1 MRNPEVLCNNTSHT
15 LTLHCVLSI
24 HDVSLEENS
33 RKIFTEL
40 VSSLGNKLPVRVGMS
55 DSLLSCPIWGKHTQI
70 TGNIQT

>member
-1 MRNPEVLCNNTSHT
+1 MRNPEVLCNNSHT

-24 HDVSLEENS
+24 YDVSLEENS

-55 DSLLSCPIWGKHTQI
+55 DSLLSCPNTHK
-70 TGNIQT
+70 